1 MMSFDEYNDYL
12 ENWEKENKQITRRIA
27 YRQIQLVGRKCD
39 SFSVFSVGLMG
50 GICQISDEERRTL
63 DSDEILLSL
72 NKIKE
77 QNDAEM
83 QYVLK
88 YGRHSLDYDTC
99 KALVDTFEEEE

>member
-1 MMSFDEYNDYL
+1 MMSFEEYNDYL
-12 ENWEKENKQITRRIA
+12 ENWEKENKLIARRIA
-27 YRQIQLVGRKCD
+27 YRQIQLVGRKYD
-39 SFSVFSVGLMG
+39 DFSIFNVGSSSNR
-50 GICQISDEERRTL
+50 QISDEEKRIL
-63 DSDEILLSL
+63 YSDEILLSL

-99 KALVDTFEEEE
+99 KALVDAFKEEE